1 MFSHLHNFF
10 LKKCPNMHI
19 LSSDLLTPSG
29 AWWCIQVH
37 LVHPEIHTQSTFRV
51 VKSLNFINWI
61 ELHKPL
67 KLFNQKL
74 YKIIWQYLFL
84 FVSWLILITKI
95 KQMGI
100 FTKVLHLSARP
111 TGGSQ
116 GHRDRNMERLERRR
130 PRYALDRRS
139 SAHHLHD
146 RSRRFHRL
154 VHALMQTFSVSLKAN
169 LFHAC
174 CGVFLSSRFLSKLTQ
189 LAGLYGLYRR
199 PPPACATTRF
209 LLSFVW
215 VMSSIFNFVSQAD
228 WNVHSVWSLIKERWQ
243 ALTRRW
249 RWIGNEQFILRGV

>member
-1 MFSHLHNFF
+1 MFSYLHDFF
-10 LKKCPNMHI
+10 LTKCPNMHI
-19 LSSDLLTPSG
+19 LSSNLLTPTG
-29 AWWCIQVH
+29 AWGCIQVR
-37 LVHPEIHTQSTFRV
+37 LVHPEIHTWSTLRV
-51 VKSLNFINWI
+51 VKSLNFINRI
-61 ELHKPL
+61 ESHKLL

-74 YKIIWQYLFL
+74 SKIIWQYLFL
-84 FVSWLILITKI
+84 FVSGLILITKI

-100 FTKVLHLSARP
+100 LTKVLHLCARP

-116 GHRDRNMERLERRR
+116 GHRDRNVERLERRR
-130 PRYALDRRS
+130 PRYALDRWS

-154 VHALMQTFSVSLKAN
+154 VHALVQTFNVSFKAN

-174 CGVFLSSRFLSKLTQ
+174 CGVFLSARFLSKLTQ
-189 LAGLYGLYRR
+189 VAGLYG
-199 PPPACATTRF
+199 F
-209 LLSFVW
+209 LLPFVW

-228 WNVHSVWSLIKERWQ
+228 WNVRSVWLLIKGRWQ